1 MVAAACD
8 VANMGA
14 AAARQRVAM
23 QARMACAEPAPPGQV
38 PRSLLQAGLP
48 AVEAG
53 HGERRLLLAVLE
65 DGVRTAIKYAGA
77 TRGKPGILLR
87 EALAW
92 LASDARDDCFR
103 FARICEALDIDA
115 GRLRGRVLA
124 RVRAGA
130 QPGQLH

>member
-1 MVAAACD
+1 ME
-8 VANMGA
+8 A
-14 AAARQRVAM
+14 AAARQRSVM
-23 QARMACAEPAPPGQV
+23 QGRVGCDVPSASSQA
-38 PRSLLQAGLP
+38 PRSHLEAGVP
-48 AVEAG
+48 GGEAG

-65 DGVRTAIKYAGA
+65 DGVRTALKYAGA
-77 TRGKPGILLR
+77 TRGKPGVLLR